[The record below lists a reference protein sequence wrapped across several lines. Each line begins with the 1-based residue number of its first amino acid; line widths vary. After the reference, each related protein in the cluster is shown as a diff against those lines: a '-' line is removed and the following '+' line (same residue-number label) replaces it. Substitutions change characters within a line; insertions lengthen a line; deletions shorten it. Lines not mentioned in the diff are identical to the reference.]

1 MSLTLSRSSGKSI
14 FSNLIS
20 SLDTASYTH
29 SGRWLR
35 FFSATC
41 PSTFAWIGMTLSSP
55 ALAHDL
61 VFWEEIP
68 KWRSHQELSSSGLST
83 KPDLE
88 NVLCHTQTRI
98 PFLLR
103 RSLHFS
109 MLCQVSPQP
118 DWQWDI
124 GAGILVAP
132 SKRPSSYKLHALL
145 KFGFQVPLH
154 LPQTGSLLFGSQAQW
169 ISPGQPIPKIPS
181 PKLTTSQYNQLQW
194 LYLLEGSWQVS
205 LTQRNALLDEHGSP
219 AGSSFH
225 QWMVWQSLP
234 QEARSISPLKE
245 EANAQ
250 WNTLSYR
257 YGRQKGNLTWLVG
270 VHLVRLQVGNALIL
284 FPWPALGLTYQIG
297 G

>member
-132 SKRPSSYKLHALL
+132 SKRPSSYRPSSYKLHALL
-145 KFGFQVPLH
+145 KFGFQVPPSIYPKPGVSFLGAKPNGLALDSPSQKFH
-154 LPQTGSLLFGSQAQW
+154 PQNSPHHNTISFNGSIF
-169 ISPGQPIPKIPS
+169 
-181 PKLTTSQYNQLQW
+181 
-194 LYLLEGSWQVS
+194 
-205 LTQRNALLDEHGSP
+205 
-219 AGSSFH
+219 
-225 QWMVWQSLP
+225 
-234 QEARSISPLKE
+234 
-245 EANAQ
+245 
-250 WNTLSYR
+250 
-257 YGRQKGNLTWLVG
+257 
-270 VHLVRLQVGNALIL
+270 
-284 FPWPALGLTYQIG
+284 
-297 G
+297 